1 MVGWILVRHS
11 TYVGYGIPLN
21 DILTSK
27 SRWRE
32 WLGREVLNM
41 DLCTS
46 NMSQDE
52 GISLTRS
59 GHSCSDSE
67 GKEEVSKDNK
77 SALIHDHFHLRC

>member
-1 MVGWILVRHS
+1 
-11 TYVGYGIPLN
+11 VGYGILLK

-52 GISLTRS
+52 EISLTRS

-67 GKEEVSKDNK
+67 GKEEVSLQGQQI
-77 SALIHDHFHLRC
+77 SSYP